1 MLEATVRLTNTLGLH
16 ARAAAQ
22 LVRLAN
28 CFKSSIILK
37 RRDSNVTANAK
48 SILSVLSIAASFGV
62 ELQVIADGDDE
73 TEAIAQ
79 IAEEDEE
86 EQGDRSQGEKE
97 RQQLPRGS
105 NRKTAQP

>member
-28 CFKSSIILK
+28 RFKSSIILK
-37 RRDSNVTANAK
+37 RHDNAVTANAK

-73 TEAIAQ
+73 AEAIAQ
-79 IAEEDEE
+79 IEKLFTDKFGEE
-86 EQGDRSQGEKE
+86 
-97 RQQLPRGS
+97 
-105 NRKTAQP
+105 